1 MHVVVLPQNLGPAT
15 TTAPEVFNFN
25 SISFST
31 SVKVQNSHNFQSKK
45 GKHKKPWW
53 QPAASPWR

>member
-1 MHVVVLPQNLGPAT
+1 MHVVVLPQDLGPAT

-31 SVKVQNSHNFQSKK
+31 SVKLQNSQDFQ
-45 GKHKKPWW
+45 
-53 QPAASPWR
+53 